1 MWGGRKFAEGKKC
14 TQQKNEALAASF
26 FFARIS
32 RKNFCAKAAK
42 FFASFARYEFLLRL
56 KKSFKICEHSSLN
69 CSS

>member
-14 TQQKNEALAASF
+14 TQQKNEAFVASF
-26 FFARIS
+26 FFRAHFTQ
-32 RKNFCAKAAK
+32 KFCAKAAK